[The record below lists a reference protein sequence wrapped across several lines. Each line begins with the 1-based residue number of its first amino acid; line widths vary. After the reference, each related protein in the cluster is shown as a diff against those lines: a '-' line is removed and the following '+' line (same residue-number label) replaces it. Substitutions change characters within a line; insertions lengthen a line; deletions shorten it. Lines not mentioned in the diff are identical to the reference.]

1 MGLLNTNGRRVIRA
15 TIDGRQEEHRGDNPY
30 FAFDFGPIDGN
41 KQIIFYLDD
50 GSTTIV
56 YLRDCEYQKHNKYWF
71 RNALEYSILKF

>member
-15 TIDGRQEEHRGDNPY
+15 TIDGRQGEHRGDNPY

-50 GSTTIV
+50 GSTAIV